1 MALQMVHYTAFN
13 EELGT
18 CYQRSSFNDTS
29 SGAVSAV
36 IIIIFNGNA
45 KQNPQCVKKNSRDE
59 KLSMCLIGNE
69 STASLLISH

>member
-18 CYQRSSFNDTS
+18 HYQRSSFNDTS

-36 IIIIFNGNA
+36 MIIIFNGNA
-45 KQNPQCVKKNSRDE
+45 KQNP
-59 KLSMCLIGNE
+59 
-69 STASLLISH
+69 

>member
-18 CYQRSSFNDTS
+18 RYQRSSFNDTS

-36 IIIIFNGNA
+36 MIIIFNGNA
-45 KQNPQCVKKNSRDE
+45 KQNPLKNSRDE
-59 KLSMCLIGNE
+59 KLSMYLIGNE